1 MAAAM
6 RCHDWSRSPLGCPTT
21 WEPEL
26 RALVGVMLASTQ
38 PMFMAWGPERV
49 WLYNDAFVPI
59 LGHKHPDALGQRAL
73 VEVWREARGVL
84 ELLFDRVFAG
94 EAVHMEDFEIALD
107 RHGRL
112 EEAHFAFSYTPVRNE
127 MGCVVGLFGAC
138 IETTQQAL
146 VVRRQLEAQKRQR
159 RLFEQA
165 PGFIIIMRGPDH
177 LVEFVNDAHRAVFGS
192 EQWVDKP
199 VREAFPS
206 IAGQGF
212 FEQLDRVFR
221 SGETYQA
228 QGVKVRFRRGDGP
241 EETRYL
247 TFIYAPLYGDDGAIT
262 GIFCEGFDVT
272 DSHSAQS
279 RSRGL
284 ARLGELIRDI
294 EDPDELA
301 YAAAE
306 LLGREL
312 DVSRAGYG
320 TINVADETISI
331 ERDWNAPGIKSLA
344 GTLHFRDYGSYIEDL
359 KRGETVIFTDAETD
373 PRTADNADALKAI
386 SAQSLIN
393 MPVTEQGGFVA
404 LLYLNHAT
412 ARIWTDEEIEF
423 VREVAHRTRTAVER
437 RRAEA
442 ALRQN
447 QARLSFLDALGKE
460 TAKSTD
466 ANAILAITTRM
477 LGEHLNV
484 AVCAYADMDRDQD
497 GFTIRGNWSA
507 PGSASIVGH
516 YSLAAFGRLAVK
528 NLRANRPLIL
538 NDSRA
543 QLPPEEAAT
552 FLDIGL
558 AATICMPLVKEG
570 CLTALMAIHDRV
582 PRVWTADELAT
593 LTEVTERSWAHI
605 ERARVVD
612 DLRESEMRYRG
623 AVVTGRIASWETDM
637 VTRARIWTKEG
648 MELFGLDLP
657 NGRGQVGG
665 DQDEFWRSLHP
676 DDKHMMAEFHRT
688 ADRQD
693 SYPAEYR
700 IVRPDGR
707 MLWVSGRGRVIAR
720 GEDGKAQRIANIVMD
735 ITDRKKAE
743 EHVQLLMREVS
754 HRSKNL
760 LAVVQAI
767 AGQTSRTSDTL
778 EDFDTKFG
786 QRLRGLAA
794 SHDLLVHEDW
804 RGAALS
810 DLVTQ
815 QLQPFAEV
823 GRRLTVDGPPI
834 MLRAEAAQPIG
845 LALHELATN
854 AMKYGAWSIASGRVA
869 VSWSQAG
876 SETVLLS
883 WLEMGGPEV
892 AIANKK
898 GFGHIVIENM
908 VAQSVGGEVRLDFR
922 PTGVSW
928 TLSIPAENFVRR

>member
-1 MAAAM
+1 M
-6 RCHDWSRSPLGCPTT
+6 
-21 WEPEL
+21 
-26 RALVGVMLASTQ
+26 MLASTQ